1 MSEYGARST
10 RAKVGTFLGW
20 SCTALGSLGA
30 VAGLGAFHF
39 GVVYFVDWWYVTAGT
54 APAGDAYV
62 RGATIGMA
70 LLAGGG
76 LLFLLAALAVGAGT
90 WLVRSSAASAPF
102 AGSPFR
108 RRSGFAG
115 GLLAVT
121 GPPAVGGVG
130 LATVGP
136 EHFWPVVAVSATVF
150 VVGLALL
157 GNAVRAVGAGRT

>member
-1 MSEYGARST
+1 MVVHR
-10 RAKVGTFLGW
+10 
-20 SCTALGSLGA
+20 LGSLGA

-39 GVVYFVDWWYVTAGT
+39 GALYFVNWWYVAARA

-90 WLVRSSAASAPF
+90 WLVRTSAASAAF

-108 RRSGFAG
+108 LRSGFAG
-115 GLLAVT
+115 SLVAVA
-121 GPPAVGGVG
+121 GPPAVAAAG
-130 LATVGP
+130 LSTLGP
-136 EHFWPVVAVSATVF
+136 GRFWPVVAVSATVF
-150 VVGLALL
+150 VVGVALL
-157 GNAVRAVGAGRT
+157 GNAVHAVRPSG